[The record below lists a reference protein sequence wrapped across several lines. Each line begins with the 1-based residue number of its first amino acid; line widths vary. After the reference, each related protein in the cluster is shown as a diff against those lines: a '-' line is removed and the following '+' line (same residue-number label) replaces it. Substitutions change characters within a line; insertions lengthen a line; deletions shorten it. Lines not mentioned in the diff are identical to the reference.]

1 MGRQEEVRRQELR
14 RQEIVK
20 KVNKDLDTYAEKNEK
35 DREEGKDSLFF
46 NKVERIVKNFNKEFE
61 GSGINLANIEEEG
74 TDNARD
80 YIVDEANFLAHDLY
94 DEEIDSGVLG
104 ETAIKYEDV
113 YREELLY
120 KIVEYVYIIGEN
132 NQ

>member
-1 MGRQEEVRRQELR
+1 MGS
-14 RQEIVK
+14 QEILE
-20 KVNKDLDTYAEKNEK
+20 KVYKDLEKYVEKNEK

-46 NKVERIVKNFNKEFE
+46 NKVEGIVKTFDKEFE
-61 GSGINLANIEEEG
+61 GTGIKIVDIGEEG
-74 TDNARD
+74 IDYARD
-80 YIVDEANFLAHDLY
+80 YIVNEANFLANDLY
-94 DEEIDSGVLG
+94 DKEIGEGVLG

-120 KIVEYVYIIGEN
+120 KIVEYVFIIGEN

>member
-1 MGRQEEVRRQELR
+1 MGN
-14 RQEIVK
+14 QEILE
-20 KVNKDLDTYAEKNEK
+20 KVYKDLGKYVEKNEK

-46 NKVERIVKNFNKEFE
+46 NKVEGIVKTFNKEFE
-61 GSGINLANIEEEG
+61 GTGIKLVDIGEEG
-74 TDNARD
+74 TDNAYD
-80 YIVDEANFLAHDLY
+80 YVVTEANFKVHDLY
-94 DEEIDSGVLG
+94 DKEIGSGVLG

-120 KIVEYVYIIGEN
+120 KILGYVFIIGEN

>member
-1 MGRQEEVRRQELR
+1 MGS
-14 RQEIVK
+14 QEILK
-20 KVNKDLDTYAEKNEK
+20 KVYKDLDTYAEKNEK

-46 NKVERIVKNFNKEFE
+46 DKVERIVKNFNKEFE
-61 GSGINLANIEEEG
+61 GSGINLANVMEEG
-74 TDNARD
+74 TDNDRD
-80 YIVDEANFLAHDLY
+80 YIVTEANFLAHDLY

-120 KIVEYVYIIGEN
+120 KIVEYVYMEGES

>member
-1 MGRQEEVRRQELR
+1 MGS
-14 RQEIVK
+14 QEILE
-20 KVNKDLDTYAEKNEK
+20 KVYKDLEKYVEKNEK

-46 NKVERIVKNFNKEFE
+46 NKVEGIVKNFNKVFE
-61 GSGINLANIEEEG
+61 GSGITLANIEEEG
-74 TDNARD
+74 TDHARD
-80 YIVDEANFLAHDLY
+80 YIVTDANFKAHDLY
-94 DEEIDSGVLG
+94 DEEIGRGVLG

>member
-1 MGRQEEVRRQELR
+1 MGS
-14 RQEIVK
+14 QEILE
-20 KVNKDLDTYAEKNEK
+20 KVYKDLEKYVEKNEK

-46 NKVERIVKNFNKEFE
+46 NKVEGIVKTFNKEFE
-61 GSGINLANIEEEG
+61 GTGIKLVDIGEEG
-74 TDNARD
+74 TDNAYD
-80 YIVDEANFLAHDLY
+80 YVVTEANFQAHDLY
-94 DEEIDSGVLG
+94 DKEIDSGVLG

-120 KIVEYVYIIGEN
+120 KILGYVFIIGEN

>member
-1 MGRQEEVRRQELR
+1 MGS
-14 RQEIVK
+14 QEILE
-20 KVNKDLDTYAEKNEK
+20 KVYKDLEKYVEKNEK

-46 NKVERIVKNFNKEFE
+46 NKVEGIVKTFNKEFE
-61 GSGINLANIEEEG
+61 GTGIKIVDIGEEG
-74 TDNARD
+74 IDYTMD
-80 YIVDEANFLAHDLY
+80 YIVNEANFQAHDLY
-94 DEEIDSGVLG
+94 DKEIGRGVLG

-120 KIVEYVYIIGEN
+120 KILGYVFIIGEN

>member
-1 MGRQEEVRRQELR
+1 MGSQEIS
-14 RQEIVK
+14 RQEILK
-20 KVNKDLDTYAEKNEK
+20 KIYKDLDTYAEKNEK

-46 NKVERIVKNFNKEFE
+46 DKVEDIAKNFNKVFE
-61 GSGINLANIEEEG
+61 GSGINLANVMEEG
-74 TDNARD
+74 TDNDRD
-80 YIVDEANFLAHDLY
+80 YIVDHANFLAHDLY

-104 ETAIKYEDV
+104 ETAIKYEDE

>member
-1 MGRQEEVRRQELR
+1 MDRQEEVRRKELR
-14 RQEIVK
+14 RQEALK
-20 KVNKDLDTYAEKNEK
+20 KIYKDLDTYATKNEK

-46 NKVERIVKNFNKEFE
+46 DKVERIVKSFNKEFE
-61 GSGINLANIEEEG
+61 GSGINLANVGEEG
-74 TDNARD
+74 TDNDRD
-80 YIVDEANFLAHDLY
+80 YIVDEANLLAHDLY

-104 ETAIKYEDV
+104 ETAIKYEDE

-120 KIVEYVYIIGEN
+120 KIVEYVYMEGQS

>member
-1 MGRQEEVRRQELR
+1 MGS
-14 RQEIVK
+14 QEILE
-20 KVNKDLDTYAEKNEK
+20 KVYKDLDKYAEKNEK

-61 GSGINLANIEEEG
+61 GSGIKLEDIGEEG
-74 TDNARD
+74 TDHAGD

-94 DEEIDSGVLG
+94 DKEIGSGVLG

-120 KIVEYVYIIGEN
+120 KIVEYVHIIGEN

>member
-1 MGRQEEVRRQELR
+1 MGS
-14 RQEIVK
+14 QEILE
-20 KVNKDLDTYAEKNEK
+20 KVNKDLDKYAEKNEK

-80 YIVDEANFLAHDLY
+80 YIVDEANFLAQDWY
-94 DEEIDSGVLG
+94 DEEIDRGVLG

-120 KIVEYVYIIGEN
+120 KIVEYVYMIGES